1 MNTNLQTKIYTGGE
15 TRLQF
20 DLFWNR
26 QLTSL
31 SLPLSQ
37 QEDSDQGDDDERRK
51 SVAFKIM
58 VDTKEIQAENE
69 GPAQKKAAAKS
80 DAMDILAANAKKMAE
95 EGADDD
101 SDEEVLDEK
110 F

>member
-1 MNTNLQTKIYTGGE
+1 MT
-15 TRLQF
+15 F
-20 DLFWNR
+20 A
-26 QLTSL
+26 
-31 SLPLSQ
+31 LPPSSLSQ

-58 VDTKEIQAENE
+58 VDTKEIQPENE

-95 EGADDD
+95 EGADED
-101 SDEEVLDEK
+101 SDEDVDEK